1 MTFDNQIRWACL
13 GMHYVYGIEDFV
25 ISKFARC
32 STKTLR
38 RWYKL
43 FEETG
48 NVAPS
53 NTRERTARWPC
64 EAVEWTRQY
73 VLDNPCFYIEEL
85 QSEIK
90 EKFKDLVENGE
101 MKLSASTVFRVLRFD
116 LELSRKILT
125 KRAREAS
132 QEEVDNFYVKLKKFY
147 KRNDQL
153 VFVDET
159 SKDSRDAIRNYAWS
173 RRGTPSVVK
182 NKFGRSIR
190 SSILAAVDVTGFF
203 AWHCDDGTYN
213 RTKFHSAFVSKI
225 LPEMNPY
232 PFPRSILILDNAKIH
247 MYQELVD
254 AVIDI
259 GAIVIFL
266 PPYCPHLNPIEFAF
280 SSAKKWI
287 QRNSN
292 MIFGNSKLAPLIISK
307 MFSNCIPNNLVNTFR
322 HCGYDIQNLR
332 QEIFN
337 LEV

>member
-1 MTFDNQIRWACL
+1 
-13 GMHYVYGIEDFV
+13 MHYVYGIEDFV

-53 NTRERTARWPC
+53 NTRERPALWPC

-73 VLDNPCFYIEEL
+73 VLDNPCFYIKEL
-85 QSEIK
+85 QSDIK

-101 MKLSASTVFRVLRFD
+101 MKLSVSTVFRVLRFD

-125 KRAREAS
+125 KREREAS

-153 VFVDET
+153 VFVDKT

-182 NKFGRSIR
+182 NKFGRSIQ
-190 SSILAAVDVTGFF
+190 SSILAAV
-203 AWHCDDGTYN
+203 DGTYN

-232 PFPRSILILDNAKIH
+232 PFPRSIIILDNAKIH
-247 MYQELVD
+247 TSSFSLKFSFST
-254 AVIDI
+254 
-259 GAIVIFL
+259 IF
-266 PPYCPHLNPIEFAF
+266 YY
-280 SSAKKWI
+280 
-287 QRNSN
+287 
-292 MIFGNSKLAPLIISK
+292 
-307 MFSNCIPNNLVNTFR
+307 V
-322 HCGYDIQNLR
+322 
-332 QEIFN
+332 
-337 LEV
+337 